1 MCDSDDEVLV
11 EVARHADVV
20 HGMHTVPADVV
31 TEVRSPDRRAGVTSS
46 STSVDE
52 PHWPSLLDA
61 AARDVGIEA
70 HYQPIVDLARGVV
83 VGYEALARFS
93 EPGPR
98 GPDQWFSAARAAGRL
113 AELEAA
119 ALRAALRHR
128 DALPVNTFLTVNLG
142 PDVLTHPVVQRT
154 LEEAGRLDGVFI
166 ELTEHAPIGSWQTL
180 LEQLDRLREAGA
192 LIAMD
197 DAGAGHAGLNTMLRL
212 RPDLIKLDRDLV
224 TDVHQDEAKRVLVE
238 MVGTLAD
245 RLDAWLLAEGIETWA
260 EAEVLARMGIPLGQ
274 GYFLARPAPPWA
286 GLDPDTALK
295 LMSLSRESD
304 TSSLRYLLQ
313 TCATA
318 SAHDPD
324 PSDSAG
330 PVVVLD
336 VHSRPVALRR
346 RGRRDH
352 GTVGGHQGQPRH
364 SHRPSRTQGSHPSRR
379 AVVRARGLHR
389 QRRQVRRSGADAEH
403 RAPPRR
409 HRVVRSVAGPSTP
422 DDVRPGR
429 GGSRCRGW
437 CGARTCPSAC
447 SPWRGGWR
455 RGRRPGGGHGRAGW
469 ARWR

>member
-1 MCDSDDEVLV
+1 M
-11 EVARHADVV
+11 
-20 HGMHTVPADVV
+20 
-31 TEVRSPDRRAGVTSS
+31 TSS
-46 STSVDE
+46 STSVDD

-61 AARDVGIEA
+61 AIRDVGIEA
-70 HYQPIVDLARGVV
+70 HYQPIVDLTRGVV

-128 DALPVNTFLTVNLG
+128 EALPVNTFLTVNLG

-166 ELTEHAPIGSWQTL
+166 ELTEHAPIGSWQPL
-180 LEQLDRLREAGA
+180 LEQLARLREAGA

-224 TDVHQDEAKRVLVE
+224 TDVHQDEAKRVLLE

-260 EAEVLARMGIPLGQ
+260 ETEVLARMGIPLGQ

-295 LMSLSRESD
+295 LMSLARESD
-304 TSSLRYLLQ
+304 ASSLRYLLQ
-313 TCATA
+313 TCATT
-318 SAHDPD
+318 SARDPGD
-324 PSDSAG
+324 SDGQG

-336 VHSRPVALRR
+336 EHSRPVALRDAT
-346 RGRRDH
+346 GVTTALWDDIKVNLD
-352 GTVGGHQGQPRH
+352 TPIAQAA
-364 SHRPSRTQGSHPSRR
+364 RR
-379 AVVRARGLHR
+379 ALTRTDGRWSELVVCTDNAGRYVGVVPMPSI
-389 QRRQVRRSGADAEH
+389 VRHLAGA
-403 RAPPRR
+403 
-409 HRVVRSVAGPSTP
+409 G
-422 DDVRPGR
+422 
-429 GGSRCRGW
+429 
-437 CGARTCPSAC
+437 
-447 SPWRGGWR
+447 
-455 RGRRPGGGHGRAGW
+455 
-469 ARWR
+469 